1 MRLARLPCGD
11 MTNPLLNKSLST
23 EQWVCCPACSL
34 YIICNSNN
42 ITALSSFVLLQMGVK
57 KINKILS
64 EDYHCR
70 RQMMIKR
77 FQVTLESFAWGEKQK
92 VSMMDH
98 WITSL
103 GLTRLR
109 NSHTTVYKMVV
120 SWVLLSVFCLQ
131 HVQRAKHAFNE
142 GYKTRQQFQSP

>member
-1 MRLARLPCGD
+1 MDTSSKFTDVLSEVEMRLARLPCGD

-23 EQWVCCPACSL
+23 EQW
-34 YIICNSNN
+34 
-42 ITALSSFVLLQMGVK
+42 MGIK

-92 VSMMDH
+92 ERSEALASVPPLSSLAGSTRVSP
-98 WITSL
+98 
-103 GLTRLR
+103 
-109 NSHTTVYKMVV
+109 V
-120 SWVLLSVFCLQ
+120 SSDCCQRGSVF
-131 HVQRAKHAFNE
+131 H
-142 GYKTRQQFQSP
+142 